1 MGWTGVQVKRIKPR
15 IIGYTV
21 TLPNGNVYQYIR
33 EHESIARTLA
43 TVQGG
48 VCEPVL
54 VTGRVA

>member
-1 MGWTGVQVKRIKPR
+1 MKRIKPR